1 MNFYP
6 IIYPLAPNITPH
18 LKSKGMNI
26 SCTNLDNFPGSL
38 SNYKNEIIQVF
49 SKAVKAKS
57 FVVYL
62 FGSRA
67 RSDEFDGSDVDIA
80 IQGNEITV
88 FDLSRIR
95 EQWEYSTIPLQ
106 LDLVDMKEIGSSLSQ
121 QIIKERIPL
130 WTSN

>member
-1 MNFYP
+1 MTT
-6 IIYPLAPNITPH
+6 LT
-18 LKSKGMNI
+18 K
-26 SCTNLDNFPGSL
+26 FPGTL
-38 SNYKNEIIQVF
+38 ARYQDQIIDVF
-49 SKAVKAKS
+49 ARAVPAKK
-57 FVVYL
+57 FEVYL

-106 LDLVDMKEIGSSLSQ
+106 LDLVDMKEIGSSHSQ